1 MVLTHV
7 CFFKPIPSIEYT
19 DGCCSHVFKCM
30 AKGCK
35 QHVCCYLDTGDARS
49 TGNMAKHAKTC
60 WGEAAYQAAQGSGT
74 AKSAH
79 ETVVRSIL
87 QTGSIT
93 SAFERKGK
101 GKVTYSHRQ
110 HSKTEAH
117 AEIVQWVVES
127 LQPFETVNDH
137 GFQALMKTRRPEY
150 HIPSPLTVSQD
161 VKLVFSNV
169 RQ

>member
-1 MVLTHV
+1 MP
-7 CFFKPIPSIEYT
+7 FFKPVPSIKYT
-19 DGCCSHVFKCM
+19 GGRRSHIFKCM

-35 QHVCCYLDTGDARS
+35 QHVHCYLDKGDAKS

-74 AKSAH
+74 AESAC
-79 ETVVRSIL
+79 ETHS
-87 QTGSIT
+87 
-93 SAFERKGK
+93 RKGR

-117 AEIVQWVVES
+117 AEIIQWLVES
-127 LQPFETVNDH
+127 LQPFETVNDC
-137 GFQALMKTRRPEY
+137 GFQALMKTRRPKY